1 MMLKQ
6 THNVYFGGNKV
17 ACMDMIFMARKKSY
31 DSVPRN
37 AKPLWTV

>member
-1 MMLKQ
+1 M
-6 THNVYFGGNKV
+6 TSDDAHNVYFGGNKV

-37 AKPLWTV
+37 AKLLWTV